1 MITSV
6 PLSALLPPK
15 DNPRRTFDKKSI
27 EGLAQSIKKDGLIH
41 NLTVKPEGSGKYRVV
56 AGQRRFLALQH
67 LAREGAIERTY
78 KVPIRV
84 DKKATAGDLDRIAAI
99 ENVQRE
105 HLDPIDEADAFAKLL
120 RGGAKIEHVSAETG
134 VSVQIIKRRV
144 ALADLAPEVKDAV
157 RQKAVSLSVAEA
169 LTLARAETQ
178 KAWLKDLKRNPG
190 IDARYL
196 RSRILEE
203 KPSAAVAVFPLEKY
217 QGTYT
222 KDLFAEKDATYFD
235 DREQFM
241 TLQRE
246 AVEGLAEQH
255 RANAAWVEVNTDHS
269 VSWWQYRQA
278 KKKEQSGVVIHFAPT
293 GRVEVRQG
301 LVRQDVDQKA
311 TKATGAAKKPKQ
323 RPAVSKATY
332 RYANAHKTVA
342 VQMALLGNARMAKE
356 TAAMILLCRN
366 RVGAQVSLRPHDA
379 LREVGKDASSSKA
392 YGALEAT
399 AGELLGLLGASQEAT
414 EEAPAWL
421 RLLHLEQEWPDL
433 LAAVRSLTAAQLDTL
448 IALLLI
454 LCFGTEAMEAA
465 EPAGTLLDALSND
478 AAVVMRDVWT
488 PDEVFLGGLRRDD
501 LVKVAGEC
509 GALRMQP
516 SLGNGS
522 KKELVQG
529 LVRYFKRTADPS
541 AQLDEHER
549 RGRVWLPACMQCGA
563 SAGASGK
570 NGRA

>member
-1 MITSV
+1 
-6 PLSALLPPK
+6 LSALLPPK

-120 RGGAKIEHVSAETG
+120 AGGAKIEHVSAETG
-134 VSVQIIKRRV
+134 VSVQVIKRRV
-144 ALADLAPEVKDAV
+144 ALADLTPAVKDAV

-169 LTLARAETQ
+169 LTLAPAEKQ

-196 RSRILEE
+196 RSHILEE
-203 KPSAAVAVFPLEKY
+203 KPSAAVAIFPLEQY
-217 QGTYT
+217 RGTYT

-241 TLQRE
+241 SLQRE
-246 AVEGLAEQH
+246 AVEGLAQQH
-255 RANAAWVEVNTDHS
+255 RSSAAWVEINTDHS
-269 VSWWQYRQA
+269 VSWWQYREA
-278 KKKEQSGVVIHFAPT
+278 RKKEQSGVVIHFAPT
-293 GRVEVRQG
+293 GRVEVRKG

-311 TKATGAAKKPKQ
+311 TKANAAAKKPKQ

-332 RYANAHKTVA
+332 RYANAHRTVA

-356 TAAMILLCRN
+356 TAAMLLLSRS
-366 RVGAQVSLRPHDA
+366 RVAGGVSLRPHDA
-379 LREVGKDASSSKA
+379 LLEIGKDTNSSTA

-399 AGELLGLLGASQEAT
+399 AQELLGLLRMAPHTT
-414 EEAPAWL
+414 EEAPAAWL

-433 LAAVRSLTAAQLDTL
+433 LPAVRSLTAAQLDTL
-448 IALLLI
+448 IAFLLI

-465 EPAGTLLDALSND
+465 EPAGTLFETLSKD

-488 PDEVFLGGLRRDD
+488 PDEAFLGGLRRDD

-509 GALRMQP
+509 GALRIQP
-516 SLGNGS
+516 SLSNAS
-522 KKELVQG
+522 KKELVQA
-529 LVRYFKRTADPS
+529 LVRHFKRTADS
-541 AQLDEHER
+541 KAELNEHER
-549 RGRVWLPACMQCGA
+549 RGRVWLPPCMQCAA
-563 SAGASGK
+563 SAEVRGK